1 MCGCE
6 VCGMCVGVRCV
17 GCEVCGMC
25 GCGKQETKTDHTQC

>member
-6 VCGMCVGVRCV
+6 VCGMCVGVGCV
-17 GCEVCGMC
+17 